1 MGRFYS
7 PIPIVGNC
15 ADKKIS
21 QTVTP
26 CHSLGYDPN
35 SRIDI
40 NILALLLE
48 EYRLRLSQVLHDI
61 RDEIGDFASEK
72 ARRFAI

>member
-48 EYRLRLSQVLHDI
+48 E
-61 RDEIGDFASEK
+61 
-72 ARRFAI
+72 